1 MIDYRLN
8 TFLVLCDCMNYRK
21 AAEILHITQPAIT
34 QQIHFLEREYDCK
47 LFTYDNRRLY
57 KTDAAR
63 TLEQYARAAKYH
75 DQNLREKLA
84 ESAIYELKIGAT
96 KTIGDYVLQ
105 DHIYRYLDRQDHTL
119 SLVVDNTEHLLY
131 LLEEN
136 KLDFAVIEGF
146 FDKERFDSMLF
157 RREPFVGICHK
168 AHPFANREVTIEEL
182 FQETIIHREDGSGTR
197 AILEQELTA
206 YNESLER
213 FKHHISI
220 SSFKVIVDL
229 VKNGYGISFVYE
241 VLADSDPFLAK
252 FILQQK
258 PIMREFNIVYLKH
271 TDPQEKIA
279 RFFGKDLLL
288 TNSQ

>member
-8 TFLVLCDCMNYRK
+8 TFLVLCECMNYRK
-21 AAEILHITQPAIT
+21 AADILHITQPAIT
-34 QQIHFLEREYDCK
+34 QQIHYLEREYNCK
-47 LFTYDNRRLY
+47 LFTYDNRRLH
-57 KTDAAR
+57 KTDAAH
-63 TLEQYARAAKYH
+63 TLEQYARAARYH
-75 DQNLREKLA
+75 DQSLREKLA
-84 ESAIYELKIGAT
+84 EGTVYELKIGAT

-119 SLVVDNTEHLLY
+119 SLVVDNTEHLLR

-146 FDKERFDSMLF
+146 FDKDRFDSMLL
-157 RREPFVGICHK
+157 RCEPFVGICRK
-168 AHPFANREVTIEEL
+168 DHPFAKRIVTIEEL

-206 YNESLER
+206 CNESLAR
-213 FKHHISI
+213 FKHHISV

-241 VLADSDPFLAK
+241 VLANSDPDLAK
-252 FILQQK
+252 FTLQQK
-258 PIMREFNIVYLKH
+258 PIMREFNIVYLKY
-271 TDPQEKIA
+271 TDVQEKIA
-279 RFFGKDLLL
+279 RFFGEDFSV
-288 TNSQ
+288 TASQ